1 MEEKKITM
9 RKLCTR
15 DLFPMMKIM
24 SKIGIGEF
32 RKCFDSA
39 GLPENGGKT
48 DLSVVGMGVML
59 EAADVLLKNIG
70 ACEKD
75 IYSFLADLSGMK
87 ADEIP
92 ELDLAVFA
100 GMIHELVTKEE
111 FRDFFTA
118 VSKLFPKTKTA

>member
-9 RKLCTR
+9 RKFCTR
-15 DLFPMMKIM
+15 DLFPMLKIM
-24 SKIGIGEF
+24 SKIGVKEF
-32 RKCFDSA
+32 KSCFDSVKVS
-39 GLPENGGKT
+39 GDGET
-48 DLSVVGMGVML
+48 DFAAVGVGVFL
-59 EAADVLLKNIG
+59 DAADVLLKNIG

-87 ADEIP
+87 SDEIP
-92 ELDLAVFA
+92 ELDLTAFA

-118 VSKLFPKTKTA
+118 VLKLFPKTKTV